1 MTPKP
6 GIRDSYLTHCVI
18 GSHRCTR
25 QIISKPVK
33 RFQQAIQ
40 KDDEQAND
48 RPTDHAAEKCVA
60 IGEIVCGRA
69 IPPKKHKKDNGLNLS
84 ARELLHYLHTFAGV
98 GTSVDID
105 DETKRILLRS
115 RQATSRPS
123 PEPSPASSELG
134 SLEDLSAA
142 AADDKAKE
150 LGVLDREVHLQ
161 ETDPVNF
168 LEFGS
173 EIWRY
178 VKNKKISQRQLD
190 LMRGS
195 LSLFRRFDDEGQTSL
210 RYVGQ

>member
-1 MTPKP
+1 LV
-6 GIRDSYLTHCVI
+6 DS
-18 GSHRCTR
+18 
-25 QIISKPVK
+25 
-33 RFQQAIQ
+33 
-40 KDDEQAND
+40 
-48 RPTDHAAEKCVA
+48 
-60 IGEIVCGRA
+60 
-69 IPPKKHKKDNGLNLS
+69 
-84 ARELLHYLHTFAGV
+84 GV

-134 SLEDLSAA
+134 SLEDLSADT

-161 ETDPVNF
+161 ETDPVTF

-178 VKNKKISQRQLD
+178 VSHHLRPI
-190 LMRGS
+190 
-195 LSLFRRFDDEGQTSL
+195 LFVRE
-210 RYVGQ
+210 